1 MNFIFLSF
9 TQNQTNFASW
19 LLIPIPVNMTVTC
32 QSVKASHDLS
42 TEPELT
48 SFLFLYNFSHVFWNF
63 YHVPFDTT
71 ILETPYQSK

>member
-1 MNFIFLSF
+1 
-9 TQNQTNFASW
+9 
-19 LLIPIPVNMTVTC
+19 MTVTC

-63 YHVPFDTT
+63 YHVSFDTMVA
-71 ILETPYQSK
+71 LEPPYQSK